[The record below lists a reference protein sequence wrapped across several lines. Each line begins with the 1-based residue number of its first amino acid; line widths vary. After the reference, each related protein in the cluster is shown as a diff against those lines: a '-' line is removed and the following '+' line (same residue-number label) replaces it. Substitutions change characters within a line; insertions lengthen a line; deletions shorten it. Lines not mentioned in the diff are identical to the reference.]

1 MKIENILRKNIEE
14 YLIDQYSISSLN
26 FDISRTKKDFVGH
39 LTVVLFP
46 LIPIIKKSPN
56 DIAVE
61 IVNYV
66 NSKSEIIQD
75 FNVIQGFLNI
85 SFKDSF
91 LIKVFDSKKNE
102 EKRKKELF
110 LIEFSSPN
118 TNKPLHLGHI
128 RNILLGDS
136 VSRIFQHNSINV
148 HKTQIINDRGIHI
161 CKSMV
166 AWMKFGN
173 DSSPESEGLKGDHFV
188 GKYYVKYNEEFE
200 NQVKQLVL
208 KGFSEDE
215 AKKNAQIFIE
225 AQEMLL
231 KWEAN
236 DKDVINLW
244 KKMNSWVYE
253 GFDQTYKKLN
263 VDFDSM
269 YYESNTYLT
278 GKDIVLEGLSK
289 DIFFKKE
296 DGSIWVDLTSQGLD
310 EKLLLRSD
318 GTSVYITQDIGTAY
332 LRYKDH
338 PAMKGMIYTTGNEQD
353 YHFDVLFKVI
363 GLIGYPWSS
372 KLKHLSYGMVDLPSG
387 KMKSREGTVVDADDL
402 IDQMVEKAKSISES
416 LGKTN
421 DYSDAKKNDL
431 YKTIALGALKYHILK
446 VDPKKRIL
454 FDPNESIDFNGN
466 TGPFIQ
472 YTYARIKSLE
482 KKNSNNQ
489 DFSKVNITDK
499 EREIIL
505 LLSEFDSIANSSYE
519 NLNPALIANY
529 TYELVKSFNS
539 FYQSS
544 TIIGNKPINSFRIQ
558 LSSKVGEQIKI
569 SMNLLGIDCQ
579 KECKKKPLQM
589 EWFFLLWLVLCVIIC
604 QLQQGYR

>member
-14 YLIDQYSISSLN
+14 YLLDQYSISSLN

-56 DIAVE
+56 DIAFE

-66 NSKSEIIQD
+66 NSKYEIIQD

-91 LIKVFDSKKNE
+91 LIKVFDSKKHE
-102 EKRKKELF
+102 EKRKKQLF

-166 AWMKFGN
+166 AWMKFGS
-173 DSSPESEGLKGDHFV
+173 DSTPESEGLKGDHFV

-200 NQVKQLVL
+200 HQVKQLVL

-278 GKDIVLEGLSK
+278 GKDIVLEGLNK

-296 DGSIWVDLTSQGLD
+296 DGSIWADLTNQGLD

-338 PAMKGMIYTTGNEQD
+338 PDMKGMIYTTGNEQD

-372 KLKHLSYGMVDLPSG
+372 KLKHLSYGMVDLPTG

-489 DFSKVNITDK
+489 DFSNVNITDK

-569 SMNLLGIDCQ
+569 SMNLLGIDLP
-579 KECKKKPLQM
+579 ERM
-589 EWFFLLWLVLCVIIC
+589 
-604 QLQQGYR
+604 

>member
-14 YLIDQYSISSLN
+14 YLIDQYSVSSLN

-56 DIAVE
+56 DIAFE

-91 LIKVFDSKKNE
+91 LIKVFDSKKHE

-166 AWMKFGN
+166 AWMKFGS
-173 DSSPESEGLKGDHFV
+173 DSTPESEGLKGDHFV

-200 NQVKQLVL
+200 HQVKQLVL

-278 GKDIVLEGLSK
+278 GKDIVLEGLNK

-296 DGSIWVDLTSQGLD
+296 DGSIWADLTNQGLD

-338 PAMKGMIYTTGNEQD
+338 PDMKGMIYTTGNEQD

-372 KLKHLSYGMVDLPSG
+372 KLKHLSYGMVDLPTG

-489 DFSKVNITDK
+489 DFSNVNITDK

-569 SMNLLGIDCQ
+569 SMNLLGIDLP
-579 KECKKKPLQM
+579 ERM
-589 EWFFLLWLVLCVIIC
+589 
-604 QLQQGYR
+604 

>member
-14 YLIDQYSISSLN
+14 YLLDQYSISSLN

-56 DIAVE
+56 DIAFE

-91 LIKVFDSKKNE
+91 LIKVFDSKKHE

-166 AWMKFGN
+166 AWMKFGS
-173 DSSPESEGLKGDHFV
+173 DSTPESEGLKGDHFV

-200 NQVKQLVL
+200 HQVKQLVL

-278 GKDIVLEGLSK
+278 GKDIVLEGLNK

-338 PAMKGMIYTTGNEQD
+338 PDMKGMIYTTGNEQD

-372 KLKHLSYGMVDLPSG
+372 KLKHLSYGMVDLPTG

-569 SMNLLGIDCQ
+569 SMNLLGIDLP
-579 KECKKKPLQM
+579 ERM
-589 EWFFLLWLVLCVIIC
+589 
-604 QLQQGYR
+604 

>member
-1 MKIENILRKNIEE
+1 MNIENILRKNIEE
-14 YLIDQYSISSLN
+14 YLLDQYYIPSLN

-39 LTVVLFP
+39 LTIVLFP
-46 LIPIIKKSPN
+46 LIPIIKKSPS
-56 DIAVE
+56 DIAFE
-61 IVNYV
+61 IVNFL

-91 LIKVFDSKKNE
+91 LISVFDSEKKEN
-102 EKRKKELF
+102 KNQKELF

-166 AWMKFGN
+166 AWIKFGN

-188 GKYYVKYNEEFE
+188 GKYYVKYNEEFDR
-200 NQVKQLVL
+200 QVKQLVL
-208 KGFSEDE
+208 NGFSEDE

-231 KWEAN
+231 KWEAS

-289 DIFFKKE
+289 DVFFKKE

-338 PAMKGMIYTTGNEQD
+338 PAMKGIIYTTGNEQD
-353 YHFDVLFKVI
+353 YHFDVLFKVL

-421 DYSDAKKNDL
+421 DYSDRKKNDL

-482 KKNSNNQ
+482 KKNNNNQ
-489 DFSKVNITDK
+489 DFSKVNLSEK
-499 EREIIL
+499 ERDIIII
-505 LLSEFDSIANSSYE
+505 LSEFDLIARSACK

-529 TYELVKSFNS
+529 IYELVKSYNS

-544 TIIGNKPINSFRIQ
+544 TILGNKPIHSFRIQ
-558 LSSKVGEQIKI
+558 LSSKVGEQIKT
-569 SMNLLGIDCQ
+569 SMDLLGIDMP
-579 KECKKKPLQM
+579 ERM
-589 EWFFLLWLVLCVIIC
+589 
-604 QLQQGYR
+604 

>member
-14 YLIDQYSISSLN
+14 YLLDQYSIKSLN
-26 FDISRTKKDFVGH
+26 FDISRTKKDFIGH
-39 LTVVLFP
+39 FTVVLFP
-46 LIPIIKKSPN
+46 LIPLIKKSPN
-56 DIAVE
+56 DIAIE

-66 NSKSEIIQD
+66 NSNSEIIQD

-91 LIKVFDSKKNE
+91 LISIFNSRNE
-102 EKRKKELF
+102 QEKSQKDLF

-136 VSRIFQHNSINV
+136 ISRIFQHNSINV

-166 AWMKFGN
+166 AWLKFGN
-173 DSSPESEGLKGDHFV
+173 DSSPETEDLKGDHFV

-200 NQVKQLVL
+200 HQVKQLVL

-244 KKMNSWVYE
+244 KKMNSWVYD
-253 GFDQTYKKLN
+253 GFDQTYEKLN

-278 GKDIVLEGLSK
+278 GKDIVLDGLSK

-338 PAMKGMIYTTGNEQD
+338 PEMKGMIYTTGNEQD

-363 GLIGYPWSS
+363 SLIEYPWSS

-402 IDQMVEKAKSISES
+402 IDQMVEKAKTISES

-421 DYSDAKKNDL
+421 DYSDAKKNNL
-431 YKTIALGALKYHILK
+431 YKKIALGALKYHILK

-489 DFSKVNITDK
+489 DYRKVSLTEK

-505 LLSEFDSIANSSYE
+505 LLSGFDSIAYSSYE

-569 SMNLLGIDCQ
+569 SMNLLGVDLP
-579 KECKKKPLQM
+579 ERM
-589 EWFFLLWLVLCVIIC
+589 
-604 QLQQGYR
+604 

>member
-14 YLIDQYSISSLN
+14 YLLDQYSISSLN

-56 DIAVE
+56 DIAFE

-91 LIKVFDSKKNE
+91 LIKVFDSKKHE

-166 AWMKFGN
+166 AWMKFGS
-173 DSSPESEGLKGDHFV
+173 DSTPESEGLKGDHFV

-200 NQVKQLVL
+200 HQVKQLVL

-278 GKDIVLEGLSK
+278 GKDIVLEGLNK
-289 DIFFKKE
+289 GIFFKKE
-296 DGSIWVDLTSQGLD
+296 DGSIWADLTNQGLD

-338 PAMKGMIYTTGNEQD
+338 PDMKGMIYTTGNEQD

-421 DYSDAKKNDL
+421 DYSEAKKNDL

-569 SMNLLGIDCQ
+569 SMNLLGIDLP
-579 KECKKKPLQM
+579 ERM
-589 EWFFLLWLVLCVIIC
+589 
-604 QLQQGYR
+604 

>member
-1 MKIENILRKNIEE
+1 MNIENILRKNIEK
-14 YLIDQYSISSLN
+14 YLLDQYSIPSLD
-26 FDISRTKKDFVGH
+26 FDISRTKKDFIGH

-56 DIAVE
+56 DIAFE

-66 NSKSEIIQD
+66 NCKTEIIQD
-75 FNVIQGFLNI
+75 FNVIKGFLNI

-91 LIKVFDSKKNE
+91 LISVFDSKNKEHKNQN
-102 EKRKKELF
+102 ELF

-136 VSRIFQHNSINV
+136 ISRIFQHNSINV

-188 GKYYVKYNEEFE
+188 GKYYVRYNDEFE
-200 NQVKQLVL
+200 HQVKQLVL

-215 AKKNAQIFIE
+215 AKKNSQIFIE

-236 DKDVINLW
+236 DKDVMNLW

-269 YYESNTYLT
+269 YYESNTYLI

-289 DIFFKKE
+289 DVFFKKE

-363 GLIGYPWSS
+363 GIIGYPWSS

-416 LGKTN
+416 LGKIN
-421 DYSDAKKNDL
+421 DYSDHKKNDL

-454 FDPNESIDFNGN
+454 FDPNASIDFNGN

-482 KKNSNNQ
+482 KKNKNSL
-489 DFSKVNITDK
+489 DFSKVNLNEK
-499 EREIIL
+499 EREIIII
-505 LLSEFDSIANSSYE
+505 LSEFDLISKSACK

-529 TYELVKSFNS
+529 IYELVKSYNS

-544 TIIGNKPINSFRIQ
+544 TILGNKPINSFRIH
-558 LSSKVGEQIKI
+558 LSTKVGEQIKT
-569 SMNLLGIDCQ
+569 SMDLLGIDMP
-579 KECKKKPLQM
+579 ERM
-589 EWFFLLWLVLCVIIC
+589 
-604 QLQQGYR
+604 

>member
-14 YLIDQYSISSLN
+14 YLLDQYSIKSLN
-26 FDISRTKKDFVGH
+26 FDISRTKKDFIGH
-39 LTVVLFP
+39 FTVVLFP
-46 LIPIIKKSPN
+46 LIPLIKKSPN
-56 DIAVE
+56 DIAIE

-66 NSKSEIIQD
+66 NSNSEIIQD

-91 LIKVFDSKKNE
+91 LISVFNSKNE
-102 EKRKKELF
+102 QEKSQKDLF

-136 VSRIFQHNSINV
+136 ISRIFQHNSINV

-166 AWMKFGN
+166 AWLKFGN
-173 DSSPESEGLKGDHFV
+173 DSSPETEDLKGDHFV

-200 NQVKQLVL
+200 HQVKQLVL

-244 KKMNSWVYE
+244 KKMNSWVYD
-253 GFDQTYKKLN
+253 GFDQTYEKLN

-278 GKDIVLEGLSK
+278 GKDIVLDGLSK

-338 PAMKGMIYTTGNEQD
+338 PEMKGMIYTTGNEQD

-363 GLIGYPWSS
+363 SLIEYPWSS

-402 IDQMVEKAKSISES
+402 IDQMVEKAKTISES

-421 DYSDAKKNDL
+421 DYSDAKKNNL
-431 YKTIALGALKYHILK
+431 YKKIALGALKYHILK

-482 KKNSNNQ
+482 KKNINNQ
-489 DFSKVNITDK
+489 DYRKVSFTEK

-505 LLSEFDSIANSSYE
+505 LLSGFDSIAYSAYE

-569 SMNLLGIDCQ
+569 SMNLLGVDLP
-579 KECKKKPLQM
+579 ERM
-589 EWFFLLWLVLCVIIC
+589 
-604 QLQQGYR
+604 

>member
-14 YLIDQYSISSLN
+14 YLIDQYSVSSLN

-66 NSKSEIIQD
+66 NNKSEIIQD

-91 LIKVFDSKKNE
+91 LIRVFDSKKHE

-278 GKDIVLEGLSK
+278 GKDIVLEGLSE

-338 PAMKGMIYTTGNEQD
+338 PDMKGMIYTTGNEQD

-372 KLKHLSYGMVDLPSG
+372 KLKHLSYGMVDLPTG

-489 DFSKVNITDK
+489 DFSNVNISDK

-569 SMNLLGIDCQ
+569 SMNLLGIDLP
-579 KECKKKPLQM
+579 ERM
-589 EWFFLLWLVLCVIIC
+589 
-604 QLQQGYR
+604 

>member
-14 YLIDQYSISSLN
+14 YLLDQYSISSLN

-56 DIAVE
+56 DIAFE

-91 LIKVFDSKKNE
+91 LIKVFDSKKRE

-166 AWMKFGN
+166 AWMKFGS
-173 DSSPESEGLKGDHFV
+173 DSTPESEGLKGDHFV

-200 NQVKQLVL
+200 HQVKQLVL

-278 GKDIVLEGLSK
+278 GKDIVLEGLNK

-296 DGSIWVDLTSQGLD
+296 DGSIWADLTNQGLD

-338 PAMKGMIYTTGNEQD
+338 PDMKGMIYTTGNEQD

-372 KLKHLSYGMVDLPSG
+372 KLKHLSYGMVDLPTG

-489 DFSKVNITDK
+489 DFSNVNITDK

-569 SMNLLGIDCQ
+569 SMNLLGIDLP
-579 KECKKKPLQM
+579 ERM
-589 EWFFLLWLVLCVIIC
+589 
-604 QLQQGYR
+604 

>member
-14 YLIDQYSISSLN
+14 YLLDQYSISSLN

-56 DIAVE
+56 DIAFE

-91 LIKVFDSKKNE
+91 LIKVFDSKKHE

-166 AWMKFGN
+166 AWMKFGS
-173 DSSPESEGLKGDHFV
+173 DSTPESEGLKGDHFV

-200 NQVKQLVL
+200 HQVKQLVL

-278 GKDIVLEGLSK
+278 GKDIVLEGLNK

-296 DGSIWVDLTSQGLD
+296 DGSIWADLTNQGLD

-338 PAMKGMIYTTGNEQD
+338 PDTKGMIYTTGNEQD

-372 KLKHLSYGMVDLPSG
+372 KLKHLSYGMVDLPTG

-489 DFSKVNITDK
+489 DFSNVNITDK

-569 SMNLLGIDCQ
+569 SMNLLGIDLP
-579 KECKKKPLQM
+579 ERM
-589 EWFFLLWLVLCVIIC
+589 
-604 QLQQGYR
+604 

>member
-14 YLIDQYSISSLN
+14 YLLDQYSISSLN

-56 DIAVE
+56 DIAFE

-91 LIKVFDSKKNE
+91 LIKVFDSKKHE

-166 AWMKFGN
+166 AWMKFGS
-173 DSSPESEGLKGDHFV
+173 DSTPESEGLKGDHFV

-200 NQVKQLVL
+200 HQVKQLVL

-278 GKDIVLEGLSK
+278 GKDIVLEGLNK

-296 DGSIWVDLTSQGLD
+296 DGSIWADLTNQGLD

-338 PAMKGMIYTTGNEQD
+338 PDMKGMIYTTGNEQD

-489 DFSKVNITDK
+489 DFSNVNITDK

-569 SMNLLGIDCQ
+569 SMNLLGIDLP
-579 KECKKKPLQM
+579 ERM
-589 EWFFLLWLVLCVIIC
+589 
-604 QLQQGYR
+604 

>member
-14 YLIDQYSISSLN
+14 YLLDQYSISSLI

-85 SFKDSF
+85 SFNDSF
-91 LIKVFDSKKNE
+91 LIKFFDSKKHE

-166 AWMKFGN
+166 AWMKFGS
-173 DSSPESEGLKGDHFV
+173 DSTPESEGLKGDHFV

-200 NQVKQLVL
+200 HQVKQLVL

-278 GKDIVLEGLSK
+278 GKDIVLEGLSE

-489 DFSKVNITDK
+489 DFSNVNISDK

-539 FYQSS
+539 YYQSS

-569 SMNLLGIDCQ
+569 SMNLLGIDLP
-579 KECKKKPLQM
+579 ERM
-589 EWFFLLWLVLCVIIC
+589 
-604 QLQQGYR
+604 

>member
-14 YLIDQYSISSLN
+14 YLLDQYSISSLN

-56 DIAVE
+56 DIAFE

-91 LIKVFDSKKNE
+91 LIKVFDSKKHE

-166 AWMKFGN
+166 AWMKFGS
-173 DSSPESEGLKGDHFV
+173 DSTPESEGLKGDHFV
-188 GKYYVKYNEEFE
+188 GKYYVKYNEEFGH
-200 NQVKQLVL
+200 QVKQLVL

-278 GKDIVLEGLSK
+278 GKDIVLEGLNK
-289 DIFFKKE
+289 GIFFKKE
-296 DGSIWVDLTSQGLD
+296 DGSIWADLTNQGLD

-338 PAMKGMIYTTGNEQD
+338 PDMKGMIYTTGNEQD

-372 KLKHLSYGMVDLPSG
+372 KLKHLSYGMVDLPTG

-489 DFSKVNITDK
+489 DFSNVNITDK

-569 SMNLLGIDCQ
+569 SMNLLGIDLP
-579 KECKKKPLQM
+579 ERM
-589 EWFFLLWLVLCVIIC
+589 
-604 QLQQGYR
+604 

>member
-14 YLIDQYSISSLN
+14 YLLDQYSISSLN

-56 DIAVE
+56 DIAFE

-91 LIKVFDSKKNE
+91 LIKVFDSKKHE

-136 VSRIFQHNSINV
+136 ISRIFQHNSINV

-166 AWMKFGN
+166 AWMKFGS
-173 DSSPESEGLKGDHFV
+173 DSTPESEGLKGDHFV

-200 NQVKQLVL
+200 HQVKQLVL

-296 DGSIWVDLTSQGLD
+296 DGSIWVDLTSKGLD

-421 DYSDAKKNDL
+421 DYSEAKKNDL

-489 DFSKVNITDK
+489 DFSNVNITDK

-569 SMNLLGIDCQ
+569 SMNLLGIDLP
-579 KECKKKPLQM
+579 ERM
-589 EWFFLLWLVLCVIIC
+589 
-604 QLQQGYR
+604 

>member
-1 MKIENILRKNIEE
+1 MNIENILRKNIEK
-14 YLIDQYSISSLN
+14 YLLDQYSIPSLD

-39 LTVVLFP
+39 LTIVLFP

-56 DIAVE
+56 DIAFE

-66 NSKSEIIQD
+66 NCKTEIIQD

-91 LIKVFDSKKNE
+91 LISVFDSKNKEHKNQN
-102 EKRKKELF
+102 ELF

-136 VSRIFQHNSINV
+136 ISRIFQHNSINV

-188 GKYYVKYNEEFE
+188 GKYYVRYNDEFE
-200 NQVKQLVL
+200 QQVKQLVL

-215 AKKNAQIFIE
+215 AKKNSQIFIE

-236 DKDVINLW
+236 DKDVMNLW

-269 YYESNTYLT
+269 YYESNTYLI

-289 DIFFKKE
+289 DVFFKKE

-421 DYSDAKKNDL
+421 DYSDHKKNDL

-454 FDPNESIDFNGN
+454 FDPNASIDFNGN

-482 KKNSNNQ
+482 KKNKNSL
-489 DFSKVNITDK
+489 DFSKVNLNEK
-499 EREIIL
+499 EREIIII
-505 LLSEFDSIANSSYE
+505 LSEFDLISKSACK

-529 TYELVKSFNS
+529 IYELVKSYNS

-544 TIIGNKPINSFRIQ
+544 TILGNKPINSFRIQ
-558 LSSKVGEQIKI
+558 LSSKVGEQIKT
-569 SMNLLGIDCQ
+569 SMDLLGIDMP
-579 KECKKKPLQM
+579 ERM
-589 EWFFLLWLVLCVIIC
+589 
-604 QLQQGYR
+604 

>member
-14 YLIDQYSISSLN
+14 YLLDQYSISSLN

-56 DIAVE
+56 DIAFE

-91 LIKVFDSKKNE
+91 LIKVFDSKKHE

-166 AWMKFGN
+166 AWMKFGS
-173 DSSPESEGLKGDHFV
+173 DSTPESEGLKGDHFV

-200 NQVKQLVL
+200 HQVKQLVL

-278 GKDIVLEGLSK
+278 GKDIVLEGLNK
-289 DIFFKKE
+289 GIFFKKE
-296 DGSIWVDLTSQGLD
+296 DGSIWADLTNQGLD

-338 PAMKGMIYTTGNEQD
+338 PDMKGMIYTTGNEQD

-372 KLKHLSYGMVDLPSG
+372 KLKHLSYGMVDLPTG

-489 DFSKVNITDK
+489 DFSKVNITEK

-505 LLSEFDSIANSSYE
+505 LLSEFDSIVNLSYE

-569 SMNLLGIDCQ
+569 SMNLLGIDLP
-579 KECKKKPLQM
+579 ERM
-589 EWFFLLWLVLCVIIC
+589 
-604 QLQQGYR
+604 

>member
-14 YLIDQYSISSLN
+14 YLLDQYSIKSLN
-26 FDISRTKKDFVGH
+26 FDISRTKKDFIGH
-39 LTVVLFP
+39 FTVVLFP
-46 LIPIIKKSPN
+46 LIPLIKKSPN
-56 DIAVE
+56 DIAIE

-66 NSKSEIIQD
+66 NSNSEIIQD

-91 LIKVFDSKKNE
+91 LISIFNSKNE
-102 EKRKKELF
+102 REKGHKDLF

-136 VSRIFQHNSINV
+136 ISRIFQHNSINV

-166 AWMKFGN
+166 AWLKFGN
-173 DSSPESEGLKGDHFV
+173 DSSPETEDLKGDHFV

-200 NQVKQLVL
+200 HQVKQLVL

-244 KKMNSWVYE
+244 KKMNSWVYD
-253 GFDQTYKKLN
+253 GFDQTYEKLN

-338 PAMKGMIYTTGNEQD
+338 PEMKGMIYTTGNEQD

-363 GLIGYPWSS
+363 SLIEYPWSS

-402 IDQMVEKAKSISES
+402 IDQMVEKAKTISES

-421 DYSDAKKNDL
+421 DYSDAKKNNL
-431 YKTIALGALKYHILK
+431 YKKIALGALKYHILK

-489 DFSKVNITDK
+489 DYRNVSLTEK

-505 LLSEFDSIANSSYE
+505 LLSGFDSIAYSSYE

-544 TIIGNKPINSFRIQ
+544 TIIGNKAINSFRIQ

-569 SMNLLGIDCQ
+569 SMNLLGVDLP
-579 KECKKKPLQM
+579 ERM
-589 EWFFLLWLVLCVIIC
+589 
-604 QLQQGYR
+604 

>member
-14 YLIDQYSISSLN
+14 YLLDQYSISSLN

-56 DIAVE
+56 DIAFE

-91 LIKVFDSKKNE
+91 LIKVFDSKKHE

-166 AWMKFGN
+166 AWMKFGS
-173 DSSPESEGLKGDHFV
+173 DSTPESEGLKGDHFV

-200 NQVKQLVL
+200 HQVKQLVL

-278 GKDIVLEGLSK
+278 GKDIVLEGLSE

-372 KLKHLSYGMVDLPSG
+372 KLKHLSYGMVDLPTG

-482 KKNSNNQ
+482 KKNTNNQ
-489 DFSKVNITDK
+489 DFSNVNITDK

-569 SMNLLGIDCQ
+569 SMNLLGIDLP
-579 KECKKKPLQM
+579 ERM
-589 EWFFLLWLVLCVIIC
+589 
-604 QLQQGYR
+604 

>member
-14 YLIDQYSISSLN
+14 YLLDQYSIKSLN
-26 FDISRTKKDFVGH
+26 FDISRTKKDFIGH
-39 LTVVLFP
+39 FTVVLFP
-46 LIPIIKKSPN
+46 LIPLIKKSPN
-56 DIAVE
+56 DIAIE

-66 NSKSEIIQD
+66 NSNSEIIQD

-91 LIKVFDSKKNE
+91 LISIFNSKNE
-102 EKRKKELF
+102 LEKSQKDLF

-136 VSRIFQHNSINV
+136 ISRIFQHNSINV

-166 AWMKFGN
+166 AWLKFGN
-173 DSSPESEGLKGDHFV
+173 DSSPETEDLKGDHFV

-200 NQVKQLVL
+200 HQVKQLVL

-244 KKMNSWVYE
+244 KKMNSWVYD
-253 GFDQTYKKLN
+253 GFDQTYEKLN

-278 GKDIVLEGLSK
+278 GKDIVLDGLSK

-338 PAMKGMIYTTGNEQD
+338 PEMKGMIYTTGNEQD

-363 GLIGYPWSS
+363 SLIEYPWSS

-402 IDQMVEKAKSISES
+402 IDQMVEKAKTISES

-421 DYSDAKKNDL
+421 DYSDAKKNNL
-431 YKTIALGALKYHILK
+431 YKKIALGALKYHILK

-489 DFSKVNITDK
+489 DYRKVSLTEK

-505 LLSEFDSIANSSYE
+505 QLSGFDSIAYSSYE

-569 SMNLLGIDCQ
+569 SMNLLGVDLP
-579 KECKKKPLQM
+579 ERM
-589 EWFFLLWLVLCVIIC
+589 
-604 QLQQGYR
+604 

>member
-14 YLIDQYSISSLN
+14 YLLDQYSISSLN
-26 FDISRTKKDFVGH
+26 FDITRTKKDFVGH
-39 LTVVLFP
+39 ITVVLFP

-56 DIAVE
+56 KIAVE
-61 IVNYV
+61 IVNYI
-66 NSKSEIIQD
+66 NRNSEIIQD

-85 SFKDSF
+85 SFEDSF
-91 LIKVFDSKKNE
+91 LIKVFDSKKYE
-102 EKRKKELF
+102 EKEKKELF

-173 DSSPESEGLKGDHFV
+173 DSSPETEGLKGDHFV
-188 GKYYVKYNEEFE
+188 GKYYVKYNEEYE
-200 NQVKQLVL
+200 HQVKQLVL

-244 KKMNSWVYE
+244 KKMNSWVYD

-263 VDFDSM
+263 VDFNSI
-269 YYESNTYLT
+269 YYESNTYLK
-278 GKDIVLEGLSK
+278 GKDIVLEGLSN

-416 LGKTN
+416 LGKIN

-482 KKNSNNQ
+482 KKNSNKQ
-489 DFSKVNITDK
+489 DFSKVNLTDK

-539 FYQSS
+539 FYQSF
-544 TIIGNKPINSFRIQ
+544 TIIGNKPINSFRIN

-569 SMNLLGIDCQ
+569 SMNLLGIDLP
-579 KECKKKPLQM
+579 ERM
-589 EWFFLLWLVLCVIIC
+589 
-604 QLQQGYR
+604 

>member
-1 MKIENILRKNIEE
+1 MNIENILRKNIQK
-14 YLIDQYSISSLN
+14 YLLDQYSIPSLD
-26 FDISRTKKDFVGH
+26 FDISRTKKDFIGH

-56 DIAVE
+56 DIALE

-66 NSKSEIIQD
+66 NCKTEIIQD

-91 LIKVFDSKKNE
+91 LISVFDSKNKEHKNQN
-102 EKRKKELF
+102 ELF

-136 VSRIFQHNSINV
+136 ISRIFQHNSINV

-188 GKYYVKYNEEFE
+188 GKYYVRYNDEFE
-200 NQVKQLVL
+200 HQVKQLVL

-215 AKKNAQIFIE
+215 AKKNSQIFIE

-236 DKDVINLW
+236 DKDVMNLW

-269 YYESNTYLT
+269 YYESNTYLI

-289 DIFFKKE
+289 DVFFKKE

-416 LGKTN
+416 LGKIN
-421 DYSDAKKNDL
+421 DYSDHKKNDL

-454 FDPNESIDFNGN
+454 FDPNASIDFNGN

-482 KKNSNNQ
+482 KKNKNSL
-489 DFSKVNITDK
+489 DFSKVNLNEK
-499 EREIIL
+499 EREIIII
-505 LLSEFDSIANSSYE
+505 LSEFDLISKSACK

-529 TYELVKSFNS
+529 IYELVKSYNS

-544 TIIGNKPINSFRIQ
+544 TILGNKPINSFRIH
-558 LSSKVGEQIKI
+558 LSTKVGEQIKT
-569 SMNLLGIDCQ
+569 SMDLLGIDMP
-579 KECKKKPLQM
+579 ERM
-589 EWFFLLWLVLCVIIC
+589 
-604 QLQQGYR
+604 

>member
-14 YLIDQYSISSLN
+14 YLLDQYSISSLN

-56 DIAVE
+56 DIAFE

-66 NSKSEIIQD
+66 NSKSDIIQD

-91 LIKVFDSKKNE
+91 LIKVFDSKKHE

-166 AWMKFGN
+166 AWMKFGS
-173 DSSPESEGLKGDHFV
+173 DSTPESEGLKGDHFV

-200 NQVKQLVL
+200 HQVKQLVL

-278 GKDIVLEGLSK
+278 GKDIVLEGLNK

-296 DGSIWVDLTSQGLD
+296 DGSIWADLTNQGLD

-338 PAMKGMIYTTGNEQD
+338 PDMKGMIYTTGNEQD

-372 KLKHLSYGMVDLPSG
+372 KLKHLSYGMVDLPTG

-489 DFSKVNITDK
+489 DFSNVNITDK

-569 SMNLLGIDCQ
+569 SMNLLGIDLP
-579 KECKKKPLQM
+579 ERM
-589 EWFFLLWLVLCVIIC
+589 
-604 QLQQGYR
+604 

>member
-14 YLIDQYSISSLN
+14 YLLDQYSISSLN

-56 DIAVE
+56 DIAFE

-91 LIKVFDSKKNE
+91 LIKVFDSKKHE

-166 AWMKFGN
+166 AWMKFGS
-173 DSSPESEGLKGDHFV
+173 DSTPESEGLKGDHFV

-200 NQVKQLVL
+200 HQVKQLVL

-278 GKDIVLEGLSK
+278 GKDIVLEGLNK
-289 DIFFKKE
+289 GIFFKKE
-296 DGSIWVDLTSQGLD
+296 DGSIWADLTNQGLD

-338 PAMKGMIYTTGNEQD
+338 PDMKGMIYTTGNEQD

-372 KLKHLSYGMVDLPSG
+372 KLKHLSYGMVDLPTG

-489 DFSKVNITDK
+489 DFSNVNISDK

-569 SMNLLGIDCQ
+569 SMNLLGIDLP
-579 KECKKKPLQM
+579 ERM
-589 EWFFLLWLVLCVIIC
+589 
-604 QLQQGYR
+604 

>member
-14 YLIDQYSISSLN
+14 YLLDQYSISSLN

-56 DIAVE
+56 DIAFE

-91 LIKVFDSKKNE
+91 LIKVFDSKKHE

-173 DSSPESEGLKGDHFV
+173 DSTPESEGLKGDHFV

-200 NQVKQLVL
+200 HQVKQLVL

-278 GKDIVLEGLSK
+278 GKDIVLEGLNK

-296 DGSIWVDLTSQGLD
+296 DGSIWADLTNQGLD

-338 PAMKGMIYTTGNEQD
+338 PDMKGMIYTTGNEQD

-372 KLKHLSYGMVDLPSG
+372 KLKHLSYGMVDLPTG

-489 DFSKVNITDK
+489 DFSNVNITDK

-569 SMNLLGIDCQ
+569 SMNLLGIDLP
-579 KECKKKPLQM
+579 ERM
-589 EWFFLLWLVLCVIIC
+589 
-604 QLQQGYR
+604 

>member
-14 YLIDQYSISSLN
+14 YLLDQYSISSLN

-56 DIAVE
+56 DIAFE

-91 LIKVFDSKKNE
+91 LIRVFDSKRNE

-166 AWMKFGN
+166 AWMKFGS
-173 DSSPESEGLKGDHFV
+173 DSTPESEGLKGDHFV

-200 NQVKQLVL
+200 HQVKQLVL

-296 DGSIWVDLTSQGLD
+296 DGSIWVDLTSKGLD

-489 DFSKVNITDK
+489 DFSNVNITDK

-569 SMNLLGIDCQ
+569 SMNLLGIDLP
-579 KECKKKPLQM
+579 ERM
-589 EWFFLLWLVLCVIIC
+589 
-604 QLQQGYR
+604 

>member
-14 YLIDQYSISSLN
+14 YLLDQYSISSLN

-56 DIAVE
+56 DIAFE

-91 LIKVFDSKKNE
+91 LIKVFDSKKHE

-166 AWMKFGN
+166 AWMKFGS
-173 DSSPESEGLKGDHFV
+173 DSTPESEGLKGDHFV

-200 NQVKQLVL
+200 HQVKQLVL

-244 KKMNSWVYE
+244 KKMNSWVFE

-278 GKDIVLEGLSK
+278 GKDIVLEGLNK

-296 DGSIWVDLTSQGLD
+296 DGSIWVDLTNQGLD

-338 PAMKGMIYTTGNEQD
+338 PDMKGMIYTTGNEQD

-372 KLKHLSYGMVDLPSG
+372 KLKHLSYGMVDLPTG

-489 DFSKVNITDK
+489 DFSNVNITDK

-569 SMNLLGIDCQ
+569 SMNLLGIDLP
-579 KECKKKPLQM
+579 ERM
-589 EWFFLLWLVLCVIIC
+589 
-604 QLQQGYR
+604 

>member
-14 YLIDQYSISSLN
+14 YLLDQYSISSLN

-61 IVNYV
+61 IVDYV

-91 LIKVFDSKKNE
+91 LIRVFDSKRNE

-200 NQVKQLVL
+200 NQVKQLIL

-215 AKKNAQIFIE
+215 AKKNAKIFIE

-296 DGSIWVDLTSQGLD
+296 DGSIWVDLTSKGLD

-569 SMNLLGIDCQ
+569 SMNLLGIDLP
-579 KECKKKPLQM
+579 ERM
-589 EWFFLLWLVLCVIIC
+589 
-604 QLQQGYR
+604 

>member
-14 YLIDQYSISSLN
+14 YLLDQYSISSLN

-56 DIAVE
+56 DIAFE

-91 LIKVFDSKKNE
+91 LIKVFDSKKHE
-102 EKRKKELF
+102 EKIKKELF

-166 AWMKFGN
+166 AWMKFGS
-173 DSSPESEGLKGDHFV
+173 DSTPESEGLKGDHFV

-200 NQVKQLVL
+200 HQVKQLVL

-278 GKDIVLEGLSK
+278 GKDIVLEGLNK

-296 DGSIWVDLTSQGLD
+296 DGSIWADLTNQGLD

-338 PAMKGMIYTTGNEQD
+338 PDMKGMIYTTGNEQD

-372 KLKHLSYGMVDLPSG
+372 KLKHLSYGMVDLPTG

-489 DFSKVNITDK
+489 DFSNVNITDK

-569 SMNLLGIDCQ
+569 SMNLLGIDLP
-579 KECKKKPLQM
+579 ERM
-589 EWFFLLWLVLCVIIC
+589 
-604 QLQQGYR
+604 